1 MRFIHR
7 EKLNQNDI
15 DKCTA
20 NTHSHPY
27 KNSAWF
33 WIEFQFELIWRY
45 SFTTSRSH
53 SHHQRFGF
61 CFCASIPWHLFSLAN
76 TMFKRTKISF
86 TLDWNGRALH
96 WFHECSLFRERI
108 VWVVYSIKGNAI
120 LTVLT
125 LRSMSEPNA
134 GCSRILNV
142 CVCAWI
148 CALEKR
154 SDNISLRI
162 CYWHVKRMKFSSSIS
177 RGKREKNVDQGK
189 DF

>member
-1 MRFIHR
+1 MLAS
-7 EKLNQNDI
+7 LNFNLYAFYPQRKI
-15 DKCTA
+15 KSKWYRQVHSKHTH
-20 NTHSHPY
+20 THSHPY

-45 SFTTSRSH
+45 SSTTSRSH

-134 GCSRILNV
+134 GCSRILDV
-142 CVCAWI
+142 CVSVN
-148 CALEKR
+148 LRPRKKKR
-154 SDNISLRI
+154 
-162 CYWHVKRMKFSSSIS
+162 
-177 RGKREKNVDQGK
+177 
-189 DF
+189 